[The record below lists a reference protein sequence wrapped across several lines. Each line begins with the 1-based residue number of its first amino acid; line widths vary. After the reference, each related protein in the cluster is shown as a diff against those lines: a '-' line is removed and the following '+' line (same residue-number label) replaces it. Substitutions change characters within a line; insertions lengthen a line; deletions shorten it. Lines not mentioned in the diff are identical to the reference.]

1 MDVESK
7 SVKLVRV
14 AGKDNELPNKIKLT
28 DSRPGEATKMT
39 RRKVPATLR
48 FYKGHKEGAK
58 FQYQELQMYVAFR
71 NEQKELDKL
80 TDEEISQKWEK
91 MKGHIQKVKERIMP
105 FLIDV
110 TEARVWAKEM
120 ERENRTEEIALELDA
135 AMEQENMDDEGDGTT
150 EHPDLQHLDPDQY
163 DLNNN
168 DGQEKTRNPIIYGRI
183 DVPDENTLREK
194 TRELDENQRK
204 VVDTVVQYCKSRIKA
219 RERGNEVPKPEH
231 MMVHGA
237 AGT

>member
-1 MDVESK
+1 
-7 SVKLVRV
+7 
-14 AGKDNELPNKIKLT
+14 
-28 DSRPGEATKMT
+28 
-39 RRKVPATLR
+39 
-48 FYKGHKEGAK
+48 
-58 FQYQELQMYVAFR
+58 
-71 NEQKELDKL
+71 
-80 TDEEISQKWEK
+80 

-105 FLIDV
+105 FLVDV

-135 AMEQENMDDEGDGTT
+135 AMEQENMDDEGDGMT

-168 DGQEKTRNPIIYGRI
+168 DGQEKTRNPTIYGRI
-183 DVPDENTLREK
+183 DLPDENTLREK

-219 RERGNEVPKPEH
+219 RERGNQVPKPEH

-237 AGT
+237 AGTGKSTVIKLCAQWAQKILQTVGCDLDKPLVLKTAFMPKQNPCRGKGRNHR